1 MAPRA
6 RGSKAPSDLIPTL
19 ERAFKSGGVHL
30 IAVPIDYT
38 ENTRVLI
45 DELREKLKTVAE
57 PAECQGRRGR
67 MTTTQLQPEE
77 SAMSDKLNEQADKM
91 REMAQTTLD
100 KAKEAVSQ
108 YMAESQKM
116 REKADSGV
124 RASYSSAKEMNE
136 KAVAFA
142 EANVVAG
149 FELAQRLLQAKDP
162 QEMGAVYQGHLK
174 EQMEKMNAQFRELG
188 SLVSKPA
195 PVDLNK

>member
-1 MAPRA
+1 MT
-6 RGSKAPSDLIPTL
+6 DQI
-19 ERAFKSGGVHL
+19 
-30 IAVPIDYT
+30 
-38 ENTRVLI
+38 NQQ
-45 DELREKLKTVAE
+45 AE
-57 PAECQGRRGR
+57 
-67 MTTTQLQPEE
+67 
-77 SAMSDKLNEQADKM
+77 KM

-100 KAKEAVSQ
+100 KAKEAVSK
-108 YMAESQKM
+108 YMAESQKL

-142 EANVVAG
+142 EANVAAG

-162 QEMGAVYQGHLK
+162 QEMGSVYQNHLK

-188 SLVSKPA
+188 SLISKPA